1 MRDQL
6 IDCYIRRQRTCVIEL
21 LDELLL
27 MFVVFT
33 CFDADFN
40 FETFAKLI
48 FKVLR

>member
-1 MRDQL
+1 M
-6 IDCYIRRQRTCVIEL
+6 IEL

-33 CFDADFN
+33 CFDADLN
-40 FETFAKLI
+40 FETFTELI